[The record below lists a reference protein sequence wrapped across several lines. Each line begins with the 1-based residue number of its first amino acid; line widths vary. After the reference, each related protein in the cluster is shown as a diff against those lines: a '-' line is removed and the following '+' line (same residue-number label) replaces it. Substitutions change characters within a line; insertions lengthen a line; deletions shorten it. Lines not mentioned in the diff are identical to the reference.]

1 MVYKAHLKKERLEVI
16 VRTNSEKIEGE
27 IQILPGTRLL
37 DALNRQDESY
47 IALGEAKVY
56 SIATEKLL
64 FQSNFLALNKDQ
76 IVMIAESYTLPSQA

>member
-16 VRTNSEKIEGE
+16 VRTNNEKIEGE

-37 DALNRQDESY
+37 DALNREDESY

-56 SIATEKLL
+56 SITTEKLL

-76 IVMIAESYTLPSQA
+76 IVMIAESYTLPSQV